1 MFNRLFGRFSQDIA
15 LDLGTSHTRVFVHE
29 RGIVMHEPSM
39 VAINTRLQA
48 IVAVGT
54 SARDMLGKTPAHMTV
69 IRPLLKGVISDFEVT
84 EKMLRYFID
93 RVHEDIPTPL
103 PRPRMMMTVPLE
115 TTEVERKAA
124 EDAALSA
131 GAREVTLIE
140 NPLAACVG
148 AGLPI
153 MESVGSMV
161 VDMGGGVT
169 QIAVISLGGVVTS
182 KTLTVAGDEMTR
194 NIIQYVR
201 DVYSLL
207 IGEKIAEEVKWRLGS
222 TMETGTP
229 FEMEVRGRHL
239 ITGLPKQI
247 VLREAEIREAIHK
260 NISTI
265 VTSIKATL
273 EATPAELVADIYER
287 GIILVG
293 GTSLLRGID
302 RTISRETDIPVRV
315 IDDPMTAGVRGAG
328 ELLRRPDIAQAI
340 ALPSTQDDRR

>member
-1 MFNRLFGRFSQDIA
+1 MFDRFFGKFSQDIA
-15 LDLGTSHTRVFVHE
+15 LDLGTSHTRVFVKD

-39 VAINTRLQA
+39 VAVNTRLQA

-54 SARDMLGKTPAHMTV
+54 SARDMLGKTPAHITV
-69 IRPLLKGVISDFEVT
+69 TKPLLKGVISDFEVT

-103 PRPRMMMTVPLE
+103 PRPRMIMTVPLE

-131 GAREVTLIE
+131 GARQVTLIE
-140 NPLAACVG
+140 APLAAAVG

-153 MESVGSMV
+153 MDSVGSMV
-161 VDMGGGVT
+161 VDIGGGVT
-169 QIAVISLGGVVTS
+169 QIAVVSLGGVVTS
-182 KTLTVAGDEMTR
+182 RTLSVAGDEMTR
-194 NIIQYVR
+194 NIAQYVR

-207 IGEKIAEEVKWRLGS
+207 IGDKIAEEVKWRLGS
-222 TMETGTP
+222 TLDTGTP

-247 VLREAEIREAIHK
+247 ILREAEVREAIQR
-260 NISTI
+260 NIATI
-265 VTSIKATL
+265 VASIKATL

-287 GIILVG
+287 GVVLAG
-293 GTSLLRGID
+293 GTALLRGID
-302 RTISRETDIPVRV
+302 KTISRETDIPVRV
-315 IDDPMTAGVRGAG
+315 VDDPMTAGVRGTG
-328 ELLRRPDIAQAI
+328 ELLGRPEMVKDIS
-340 ALPSTQDDRR
+340 LPSTQDA